1 RLSDPDTQEE
11 IDRALVVWF
20 PGPASFTGEDV
31 AEFHIHGGSAVIAA
45 LLGAL
50 GRFAAFR
57 LAEPGEFSRRAF
69 ENGKLDLTEV
79 EGLIDLIDAETGAQR
94 RQALRQI
101 GGQFARVT
109 TAWSGR
115 LVRALAHLEAAIDF
129 SEEELPRD
137 LVASV
142 AAEAIRLSEEIR
154 GHLADDRRGEIL
166 RDGLSVALVGPPNS
180 GKSSLLNLLAGREAA
195 IVAATAG
202 TTRDVIEVHL
212 ELGGYPVILADT
224 AGIHETVDAVEQEG
238 IRRARARAESADIA
252 LIILDSL
259 DPVSRETDYA
269 AGNVLTVWNKI
280 DLAPPPPGAIGVSA
294 RTGAGIERLI
304 ALLTER
310 VEQRLGGAS
319 PLVTR
324 LRHREALTECAA
336 ALIRSSQAQEE
347 ALIAEDLRLALR
359 ALGRITGKIDVED
372 LLDVIF
378 RDFCI
383 GK

>member
-1 RLSDPDTQEE
+1 
-11 IDRALVVWF
+11 
-20 PGPASFTGEDV
+20 
-31 AEFHIHGGSAVIAA
+31 
-45 LLGAL
+45 
-50 GRFAAFR
+50 
-57 LAEPGEFSRRAF
+57 
-69 ENGKLDLTEV
+69 
-79 EGLIDLIDAETGAQR
+79 
-94 RQALRQI
+94 
-101 GGQFARVT
+101 
-109 TAWSGR
+109 
-115 LVRALAHLEAAIDF
+115 
-129 SEEELPRD
+129 
-137 LVASV
+137 
-142 AAEAIRLSEEIR
+142 
-154 GHLADDRRGEIL
+154 
-166 RDGLSVALVGPPNS
+166 
-180 GKSSLLNLLAGREAA
+180 LLNLLAGREAA

-224 AGIHETVDAVEQEG
+224 AGIHETVDAIEQEG

-259 DPVSRETDYA
+259 DSVSRETDYA
-269 AGNVLTVWNKI
+269 AGNILTVWNKI

-294 RTGAGIERLI
+294 RTGAGVERLI
-304 ALLTER
+304 TLLTER

-324 LRHREALTECAA
+324 LRHREALSECAA
-336 ALIRSSQAQEE
+336 ALIRSSQAHEE